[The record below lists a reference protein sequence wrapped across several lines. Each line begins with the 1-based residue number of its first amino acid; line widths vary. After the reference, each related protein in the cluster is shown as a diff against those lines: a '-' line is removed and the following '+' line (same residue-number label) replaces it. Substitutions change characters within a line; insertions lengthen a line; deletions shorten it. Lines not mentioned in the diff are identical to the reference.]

1 MFDVTAANVIFE
13 IWMLINFMELKF
25 PSVYVYNKIKL
36 EINFLKDKYIGCEHW
51 VWCEYDF

>member
-25 PSVYVYNKIKL
+25 QSVYVYNKIKL